1 MLFSAS
7 VLYTKHL
14 TKKRKTYHDGCLTV
28 DAAGSACLLDDA
40 QQPLARAAVPASL
53 GWTADTEGETVLDAG
68 CWHLVDSNDSPAWCW
83 AQASRLLQE

>member
-1 MLFSAS
+1 MVFSAS

-40 QQPLARAAVPASL
+40 QQSLARAAVPASQ
-53 GWTADTEGETVLDAG
+53 GWTAGTEGVAVLDAR
-68 CWHLVDSNDSPAWCW
+68 CWHLVDCTHSPAWC
-83 AQASRLLQE
+83 